1 MRRRGESKKTGAGCL
16 LLFGI
21 PFLGAGL
28 FVLGLVGR
36 SWLIYLDAAGWAE
49 VPATI
54 EHAEIKRHRGDKST
68 TYSVECRYSYEY
80 KGKRYSS
87 TRVAPMGGSSG
98 EHELHARRCRILK
111 EHMGSGEPFP
121 ALVDPERPGF
131 SILFRETDI
140 FMYIGFPFGLVF
152 ALVGAGVM
160 AGGIVAKR
168 AMKREGEK
176 RKEFGDRPWLFR
188 DDWRESKSVPATGRK
203 LAMAWGVGLG
213 LPLFVSMFVVAI
225 VLSDAPLFAKIIV
238 GVFVVI
244 AALTFLNAVVTTL
257 RFAVHGTPELVLS
270 RVPFAPGEK
279 LVAVVRARGHVAP
292 AGVSMRLTINETR
305 GEGAAAPKRDLGGE
319 KTSSMSS
326 STGNRTTSEIY
337 RQTIEFDPSMSNY
350 DGRHTLLP
358 VAFDIPAHLPPCARK
373 GDGRIVWKL
382 AVKAKAFPV
391 SLKTEFDLPVFEA
404 DESDVGAQGRHQE
417 EHEKAR

>member
-16 LLFGI
+16 LLFGL

-36 SWLIYLDAAGWAE
+36 SWLIYLDSAGWAE

-54 EHAEIKRHRGDKST
+54 EHAETESHRGDKSA

-87 TRVAPMGGSSG
+87 TRVAPMGGSSS
-98 EHELHARRCRILK
+98 EHELHARRCRILTR
-111 EHMGSGEPFP
+111 HISSGEPFP
-121 ALVDPERPGF
+121 ALVDPERPDF
-131 SILFRETDI
+131 AILFREADM
-140 FMYIGFPFGLVF
+140 FMYIGVPFGLVF

-168 AMKREGEK
+168 AVKREGEK
-176 RKEFGDRPWLFR
+176 RREFGDRPWLFR
-188 DDWRESKSVPATGRK
+188 EDWRELKSVPATGRK

-238 GVFVVI
+238 GVFAV
-244 AALTFLNAVVTTL
+244 AAGLTFLNAVVTTL
-257 RFAVHGTPELVLS
+257 RLVIHGTPELVFS
-270 RVPFAPGEK
+270 RVPFAPGGK
-279 LVAVVRARGHVAP
+279 LVAVVRARGHVDP

-305 GEGAAAPKRDLGGE
+305 GDGTAAPKRDLGGE
-319 KTSSMSS
+319 KTSSISS
-326 STGNRTTSEIY
+326 STGNRTTREIY
-337 RQTIEFDPSMSNY
+337 RQTIEFDSSMASY

-382 AVKAKAFPV
+382 AVKARALPV
-391 SLKTEFDLPVFEA
+391 SLKAEFDLPVFEA
-404 DESDVGAQGRHQE
+404 DEPEVAVQE
-417 EHEKAR
+417 K